1 MPIKLQGQR
10 LPGPIQLQSM
20 GRTQFRSL
28 EKHSLILESQSL
40 YSWESLARKAAWKQ
54 SASLATAQRPTSKH
68 PRLSNHVK
76 ISMLPRLEARQQL
89 SGSQQ
94 FFLIV
99 LWLVC
104 AHFSMFYSLLD
115 ALFLFL
121 FVLFCLFCFCLCVC
135 VRARVCACMRV
146 CVRACVCVC
155 VCAFAVLC

>member
-10 LPGPIQLQSM
+10 LPGPIRLQSM
-20 GRTQFRSL
+20 GRTQFRFL

-89 SGSQQ
+89 G
-94 FFLIV
+94 LICTV
-99 LWLVC
+99 LRFK
-104 AHFSMFYSLLD
+104 AK
-115 ALFLFL
+115 
-121 FVLFCLFCFCLCVC
+121 
-135 VRARVCACMRV
+135 
-146 CVRACVCVC
+146 
-155 VCAFAVLC
+155 